1 MKKLIIAVLFSGVF
15 LTACKKEEV
24 TPTPTGSGPVSIYF
38 EHLFGASTFNLGQNY
53 ITANNDTMNFSLF
66 NYFVSNIELVKAD
79 GSVYTYPTDSSY
91 FLVKEA
97 YDSTRTINLKNIP
110 AGEYVGVRLII
121 GVDSLRNTMPLTSR
135 TGILDPSTGAAGMY
149 WSWNTGYIFLK
160 SEGTCSSSPSMM
172 GMSKMFQHHVGLY
185 GGLNTPTINNVKK
198 INLTFPGTYKAIVGS
213 GLAPEIHTK
222 VDISKM
228 YNNVDFSMYSMV
240 MVHPYSA
247 TLANNYATMFEV
259 EHVHND

>member
-24 TPTPTGSGPVSIYF
+24 APTPTGSGPVSIYF

-79 GSVYTYPTDSSY
+79 GSVYIYPTDSSY
-91 FLVKEA
+91 FLVKET

-110 AGEYVGVRLII
+110 AGEYVGVRFII

-149 WSWNTGYIFLK
+149 WAWNTGYIFLK
-160 SEGTCSSSPSMM
+160 SEGTCSSSPVGM
-172 GMSKMFQHHVGLY
+172 GMNHGFQHHIGLY
-185 GGLNTPTINNVKK
+185 GGMNSPTINNVKK

>member
-24 TPTPTGSGPVSIYF
+24 APTPTGSGPVSIYF

-97 YDSTRTINLKNIP
+97 YDSTRTINLKK
-110 AGEYVGVRLII
+110 GV
-121 GVDSLRNTMPLTSR
+121 
-135 TGILDPSTGAAGMY
+135 
-149 WSWNTGYIFLK
+149 
-160 SEGTCSSSPSMM
+160 
-172 GMSKMFQHHVGLY
+172 
-185 GGLNTPTINNVKK
+185 
-198 INLTFPGTYKAIVGS
+198 
-213 GLAPEIHTK
+213 
-222 VDISKM
+222 
-228 YNNVDFSMYSMV
+228 
-240 MVHPYSA
+240 
-247 TLANNYATMFEV
+247 
-259 EHVHND
+259 